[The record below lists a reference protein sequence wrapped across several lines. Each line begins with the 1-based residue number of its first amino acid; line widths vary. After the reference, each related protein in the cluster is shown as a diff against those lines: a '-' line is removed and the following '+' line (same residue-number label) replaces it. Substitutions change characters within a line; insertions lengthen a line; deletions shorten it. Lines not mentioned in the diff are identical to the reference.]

1 MHNFSIDA
9 FNLVGNLLH
18 HLILLA
24 HSISG
29 ATPMDSTQGS
39 LPPGIIG

>member
-1 MHNFSIDA
+1 MHHFSIDA

-18 HLILLA
+18 HVVTLSQA
-24 HSISG
+24 AISVLTTG
-29 ATPMDSTQGS
+29 TTASD